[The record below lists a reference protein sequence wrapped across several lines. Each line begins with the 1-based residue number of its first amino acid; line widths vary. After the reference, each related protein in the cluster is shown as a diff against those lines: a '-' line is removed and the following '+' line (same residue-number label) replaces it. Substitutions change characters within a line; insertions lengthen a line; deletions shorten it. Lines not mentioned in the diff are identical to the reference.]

1 MERRLA
7 VFFIGIIFLFHP
19 AFVWAEPNNFFLST
33 TGQETSDADVSS
45 ADFSKVF
52 QTQYTSIYYSLDE
65 HVDDFIWRLG
75 GQRLEFVND
84 PKLASYRIDRLVS
97 RVETILDMWP
107 KGFQIDIYLHGEPFQ
122 ENPTAHYEHA
132 SGAIHVYIDH
142 ASDGVV
148 AHEIAHAVIVGY
160 FGTPPPSKMQE
171 ILAQYVDKYLWSDY

>member
-7 VFFIGIIFLFHP
+7 VFFIGIVFFLHP
-19 AFVWAEPNNFFLST
+19 AFVAAQPDATASANFP
-33 TGQETSDADVSS
+33 
-45 ADFSKVF
+45 KVF
-52 QTQYTSIYYSLDE
+52 KTQYTAIYYAQDE
-65 HVDDFIWRLG
+65 HLDDFIWRLG
-75 GQRLEFVND
+75 GQRLEIVND
-84 PKLASYRIDRLVS
+84 PKLASYRIDRLIN

-107 KGFQIDIYLHGEPFQ
+107 KDFHVDVYLHGEPFP

-132 SGAIHVYIDH
+132 PGAIHVYIDH